1 MSVFK
6 TELLDPYSSTKQR
19 SIYSLPEGV
28 NVNSKKIRLL
38 NFKLK
43 KTLKADGS
51 AKEHLFGLGGAV
63 ECISKISVLSRDGV
77 EIDRINGE
85 ALRIMG
91 MKNLAV
97 PNASQYSIAK
107 TLNQHADVS
116 VITPTFA
123 SVENANPMG
132 VANYWDVNN
141 HSLTISISSM
151 LQYLGV
157 SRSVVAEGL
166 SIMVEWALEQMEG
179 AEPLYAFNFDN
190 YPQIAYDVY
199 LSNDVKPDAQA
210 SYMFYTM
217 VQDTFP
223 IKAGVANSID
233 KRFTA
238 YVKQYIANFYYM
250 LKDTTAR
257 AGDLA
262 LTNPRTSQFTEA
274 PTKEELQLT
283 LDGKTL
289 YSRKGIVGSAMK
301 QQFLN
306 DYFSET
312 NTPAG
317 SNNELVKP
325 MLLSTDSRISFGVA
339 PLNRFIATELQ
350 LSYKDFKVHTKAT
363 QLITIAEI
371 LRVYNP
377 ATKSVMFVNQPSA
390 PTPVL
395 KL

>member
-6 TELLDPYSSTKQR
+6 TELLDAYSSTKQR

-38 NFKLK
+38 NFRLK

-77 EIDRINGE
+77 EIDRINGD

-91 MKNLAV
+91 MKNLSF

-116 VITPTFA
+116 VITPTF
-123 SVENANPMG
+123 SSIQNANPMG
-132 VANYWDVNN
+132 TANYWDLNN
-141 HSLTISISSM
+141 HSLTISVSSM
-151 LQYLGV
+151 LQYLGIA
-157 SRSVVAEGL
+157 RSVIAEGL
-166 SIMVEWALEQMEG
+166 SIMVEWALEQMES
-179 AEPLYAFNFDN
+179 AEPLYSFNFDY
-190 YPQIAYDVY
+190 YPQIAYDIY

-210 SYMFYTM
+210 QYMFYTM
-217 VQDTFP
+217 VQDSFP
-223 IKAGVANSID
+223 ITLGVANSID

-238 YVKQYIANFYYM
+238 YVKQYIANFYYF

-262 LTNPRTSQFTEA
+262 LTNPRTGQFTEA
-274 PTKEELQLT
+274 PTREELQLT
-283 LDGKTL
+283 IDGKTL
-289 YSRKGIVGSAMK
+289 YSRKGITGSAMK

-306 DYFSET
+306 DYFNET

-339 PLNRFIATELQ
+339 PINRFIATELQ
-350 LSYKDFKVHTKAT
+350 LSYKDVKNHITST
-363 QLITIAEI
+363 QLVTIAEV

-377 ATKSVMFVNQPSA
+377 ANKQVQFVNQPSQ

>member
-6 TELLDPYSSTKQR
+6 TELLDPYSSTKIR

-28 NVNSKKIRLL
+28 MVNSKKIRLL

-43 KTLKADGS
+43 KTLRTTGVEQ
-51 AKEHLFGLGGAV
+51 EHLFGLGGAV

-85 ALRIMG
+85 ALRMMG
-91 MKNLAV
+91 LKHLAV
-97 PNASQYSIAK
+97 PNASQYAIAK

-123 SVENANPMG
+123 SILNGNPMG
-132 VANYWDVNN
+132 DTNYWDVNK
-141 HSLTISISSM
+141 HSLTISVSSM

-157 SRSVVAEGL
+157 ARSIIAEGL
-166 SIMVEWALEQMEG
+166 SIMVEWSLESMEG
-179 AEPLYAFNFDN
+179 AEPLYAYNFDN

-199 LSNDVKPDAQA
+199 LSNDVKADAQA
-210 SYMFYTM
+210 NYMFYTM
-217 VQDTFP
+217 VQDSFP
-223 IKAGVANSID
+223 IKHGVANTID

-238 YVKQYIANFYYM
+238 YVKQYIANFYYL

-283 LDGKTL
+283 IDGKTL

-306 DYFSET
+306 DYFSEV
-312 NTPAG
+312 NVPVG
-317 SNNELVKP
+317 SNCDLVVP
-325 MLLSTDSRISFGVA
+325 MGLSTESKISIGVA
-339 PLNRFIATELQ
+339 PLNRFIATELT
-350 LSYKDFKVHTKAT
+350 LSYKDTKLHAKAT
-363 QLITIAEI
+363 QLITIAEV

-377 ATKSVMFVNQPSA
+377 STKSVMFVKQPSA
-390 PTPVL
+390 PVPPM
-395 KL
+395 

>member
-43 KTLKADGS
+43 KTLKANGQ

-97 PNASQYSIAK
+97 PNASQYAIAK

-123 SVENANPMG
+123 SVQNGNPMG
-132 VANYWDVNN
+132 ASNYWDVNN

-157 SRSVVAEGL
+157 ARSIIAEGL
-166 SIMVEWALEQMEG
+166 SIMIEWSLEQMEG

-210 SYMFYTM
+210 SYMFYSYI
-217 VQDTFP
+217 QDTFP
-223 IKAGVANSID
+223 ITAGVANSID

-257 AGDLA
+257 AGDLS

-274 PTKEELQLT
+274 PTAEQLQLT
-283 LDGKTL
+283 IDGKTL
-289 YSRKGIVGSAMK
+289 YSRKGITGSAMK

-306 DYFSET
+306 DYFSEVNVPT
-312 NTPAG
+312 G
-317 SNNELVKP
+317 SNCELVNP

-350 LSYKDFKVHTKAT
+350 LSYKDVKNHIKST

-377 ATKSVMFVNQPSA
+377 ASKSVMFVNQPSQ

-395 KL
+395 SL